1 MKCPKCG
8 LAQADSNEECLRCGV
23 IFSKIGAHA
32 GSEITCDHRSSAP
45 KSIAEARERD
55 RCDVRD
61 RERGRRGQMGLRQSG
76 GRVAR
81 TSASGE
87 ASRLSEHAAPLLGDP
102 VDEELRFSE
111 VADENDDAR
120 PEARSMD
127 KEDWLVVG
135 GGLIAAVIVLSIP
148 LLNHIF
154 LTFVVLI
161 HEMGHFLT
169 GWIFAYP
176 SAPAFDLQYGGGVT
190 IHGQRSLM
198 LLMSMYLLAGFLV
211 YSFRKNV
218 GTVILLVSLLVVHAI
233 LSATFMHEVVI
244 LSMGHGT
251 ELIIAAVFFYR
262 ALSGA
267 AVVHSVERPLYAA
280 VSFFVVFTDLRFA
293 YRLMTSTEA
302 RFEYE
307 QAKGGGH
314 WMDFSRIAEDYL
326 HVELTSVAFFFFLAT
341 MLPLVAG
348 FLLFRYQDYVR
359 RWIQSRWSRDPS
371 EA

>member
-8 LAQADSNEECLRCGV
+8 LTQADSNEECLRCGV
-23 IFSKIGAHA
+23 VFSKIGIHP
-32 GSEITCDHRSSAP
+32 GSDMKSDSGSSAP
-45 KSIAEARERD
+45 KSITEARERD
-55 RCDVRD
+55 RSSGRN
-61 RERGRRGQMGLRQSG
+61 RESGRMSQIGLRQSA
-76 GRVAR
+76 GRVAA
-81 TSASGE
+81 TSASGDP
-87 ASRLSEHAAPLLGDP
+87 SRLSEPSAPLLGDP
-102 VDEELRFSE
+102 VDEELRLSE
-111 VADENDDAR
+111 IVDEDDDAP

-135 GGLIAAVIVLSIP
+135 GGLTAALIVLSIP

-169 GWIFAYP
+169 GWTFAYP

-218 GTVILLVSLLVVHAI
+218 GTAILLVTLFAVHAI
-233 LSATFMHEVVI
+233 LCATFMHEVVI
-244 LSMGHGT
+244 LFMGHGT

-280 VSFFVVFTDLRFA
+280 VSLFVVFTDLRFA

-302 RFEYE
+302 RLEYE

-326 HVELTSVAFFFFLAT
+326 HVELTSVAFFFFLAST
-341 MLPLVAG
+341 LPLVAG
-348 FLLFRYQDYVR
+348 FLLFRYQDYIR
-359 RWIQSRWSRDPS
+359 RWIKSRWSRNPS